1 MTRYND
7 ETAAHIPEA
16 ECARPRAQQWEIAKK
31 HRKTEP
37 LQASWDLLRPG
48 TGALQCSQSRGLAD
62 NLCLRL
68 VPLISVAILCLM
80 VGPAFAQ
87 TSDNPALLGWLA
99 AQTNIQTWSADFV
112 QTRNLASLTQP
123 LTATGRVWFAAP
135 NRFRWELGQ
144 PARTIAVR
152 EPDQLLVIYPR
163 LKRVEQYPL
172 NGSQAGPWKDTLAL
186 LDAGFPRSREEVESR
201 FNILSQQTV
210 GGADEVALQP
220 KSGTARHFMP
230 KITIG
235 FDPVNFSL
243 LSTELQFTD
252 GSTMRNA
259 FTNAVMNPTLDPLL
273 FNPAL
278 DPDWKVTEPFGSSDS
293 SNAR

>member
-1 MTRYND
+1 MNR
-7 ETAAHIPEA
+7 HKL
-16 ECARPRAQQWEIAKK
+16 RPRLALVI
-31 HRKTEP
+31 
-37 LQASWDLLRPG
+37 QA
-48 TGALQCSQSRGLAD
+48 AV
-62 NLCLRL
+62 LC
-68 VPLISVAILCLM
+68 VV

-112 QTRNLASLTQP
+112 QTRNLASLTRP
-123 LTATGRVWFAAP
+123 LTATGKVWFAAP

-152 EPDQLLVIYPR
+152 ETDQLLVIYPR
-163 LKRVEQYPL
+163 LKRVERYPL
-172 NGSQAGPWKDTLAL
+172 DSRQAGPWKDTLAL
-186 LDAGFPRSREEVESR
+186 LDAGFPRSRAEVESR
-201 FNILSQQTV
+201 FNILSQQAV

-220 KSGTARHFMP
+220 KSETARHFMP

-235 FDPVNFSL
+235 FDPASFSL
-243 LSTELQFTD
+243 LSTELQFAD

-259 FTNAVMNPTLDPLL
+259 FTNAVV
-273 FNPAL
+273 NPAL
-278 DPDWKVTEPFGSSDS
+278 DPSLFEPALEPDWKVTEPFGSSDP